1 MAGESTVNTDALKE
15 GCTQYAIDALT
26 RIADAFVEA
35 AQGRCSRW
43 TGALA
48 DSIKHDDVTDN
59 GGNSVSCVASAG
71 SDDVDYAQYQDEGT
85 GEYGPEGGRIYPVSA
100 KALRFDWPAAGGIVF
115 AKSVAGAP
123 GTHFWSDTV
132 DDWSN
137 IVSSAG

>member
-15 GCTQYAIDALT
+15 GLQQYAVERLT
-26 RIADAFVEA
+26 AIADAFVEA
-35 AQGRCSRW
+35 AQGRCSRRS
-43 TGALA
+43 GALA
-48 DSIKHDDVTDN
+48 DSIKHDDPSNEGDR
-59 GGNSVSCVASAG
+59 VSCVASAG
-71 SDDVDYAQYQDEGT
+71 NDEVDYAQYQDEGT

-100 KALRFDWPAAGGIVF
+100 KALRFDWPAAGGVVF

-132 DDWSN
+132 NDWSN